1 MEKLYVTLRY
11 QIHGESVSD
20 GSRGLSHGPFVCA
33 MDMCNCATP
42 LPSCHPT
49 LSFICEI
56 CLGSV
61 QYG

>member
-1 MEKLYVTLRY
+1 MTFRY

-20 GSRGLSHGPFVCA
+20 GSRGLYHGPFVCA
-33 MDMCNCATP
+33 TDVYNCATP

-49 LSFICEI
+49 LICEI